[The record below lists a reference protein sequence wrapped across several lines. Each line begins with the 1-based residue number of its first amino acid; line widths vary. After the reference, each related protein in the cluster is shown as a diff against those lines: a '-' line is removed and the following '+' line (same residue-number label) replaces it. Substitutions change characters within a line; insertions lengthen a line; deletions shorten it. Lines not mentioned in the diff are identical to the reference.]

1 MLTTIA
7 NAVRQDLHAIR
18 ADRIL
23 YAIALVAATT
33 IVLAFIV
40 WLTDIRHI
48 AIGYVIPVL
57 IAAIRK
63 GVFEA
68 VIAAL
73 AATAASA
80 FFFYEPI
87 FDFRVN
93 DTLQIIDLILFL
105 LVAVVTGH
113 FATRLRV
120 EAERANRRER
130 ENGALYAFARRLTAA
145 KDTSDI
151 YDAIQQHLA
160 LLVGRSVVLFG
171 PATTESE
178 AIERCA
184 KAHVPA
190 PVRDGL
196 LTALYR
202 SIGPERGRLVDGGNG
217 EAWLIRAVSPQSPD
231 LGVFAIN
238 LGSRGP
244 AQADAIRTDV
254 DAAMADAAVT
264 LQRLGLERV
273 ISEARSRTESD
284 RLRDALLGS
293 VSHELRTPLAS
304 ILGAA
309 TTLAASPPVRADPRL
324 SSLANV
330 AREEAERLNSDI
342 QNLLDATRIS
352 SDGVRP
358 KFEWSEPADIVNAAL
373 EHRRRRLHGR
383 TVNVNLA
390 PDLPLIYVDSVL
402 IEQALIQVLDNAI
415 KYSPPETTIDVTAKL
430 INNEVIL
437 SVTDRG
443 AGFST
448 TEKSHAGERFFR
460 GKRHISVIAGA
471 GLGLWIAKSF
481 IAANAGHL
489 DITSV
494 GEGNGSCVSIR
505 LPIAR
510 EPEETTLKDSVWSAP
525 RT

>member
-1 MLTTIA
+1 MLRPID
-7 NAVRQDLHAIR
+7 NLYRYHVHSVQM
-18 ADRIL
+18 DRIL

-33 IVLAFIV
+33 AVLAFIV

-57 IAAIRK
+57 IAAIRW
-63 GVFEA
+63 GVVEA
-68 VIAAL
+68 VVAAL
-73 AATAASA
+73 TATAASA

-105 LVAVVTGH
+105 LVAIVTGH

-145 KDTSDI
+145 KDASDI

-160 LLVGRSVVLFG
+160 LLVGRSVLLLG
-171 PATTESE
+171 PGTTEE
-178 AIERCA
+178 AALERCA
-184 KAHVPA
+184 HAPA
-190 PVRDGL
+190 RVRETL
-196 LTALYR
+196 LAALNR
-202 SIGPERGRLVDGGNG
+202 TIDPEQGILVDDGTG
-217 EAWLIRAVSPQSPD
+217 EAWLVQAVAPESPAF
-231 LGVFAIN
+231 GVFAIN
-238 LGSRGP
+238 LGSRHHL
-244 AQADAIRTDV
+244 QVETIRADI
-254 DAAMADAAVT
+254 DAAMADAAAT
-264 LQRLGLERV
+264 LQRLGLDRA
-273 ISEARSRTESD
+273 IDEARSRTESD

-304 ILGAA
+304 ILGAV
-309 TTLAASPPVRADPRL
+309 TTLADAKVVKSDARL
-324 SSLANV
+324 SSLVNV

-358 KFEWSEPADIVNAAL
+358 KFEWSEPADIVNAAS

-383 TVNVNLA
+383 NVNVRLA

-415 KYSPPETTIDVTAKL
+415 KYSPAGTTIDVTGEL
-430 INNEVIL
+430 TNNEVTL

-443 AGFST
+443 AGFSAA
-448 TEKSHAGERFFR
+448 EKSHAGERFFR
-460 GKRHISVIAGA
+460 GERHTSVIAGA

-481 IAANAGHL
+481 VAANAGHL
-489 DITSV
+489 DISSA
-494 GEGNGSCVSIR
+494 GEETGSCVSIR
-505 LPIAR
+505 LPMAR
-510 EPEETTLKDSVWSAP
+510 EPEDMLRTSAWSTTDS
-525 RT
+525 

>member
-1 MLTTIA
+1 MQQPLSDLYRYH
-7 NAVRQDLHAIR
+7 VRSEQM
-18 ADRIL
+18 DRIL
-23 YAIALVAATT
+23 YAIVLVAATT
-33 IVLAFIV
+33 AVLAFIV

-57 IAAIRK
+57 IAAIRW
-63 GVFEA
+63 GVIEA
-68 VIAAL
+68 VVAAL

-87 FDFRVN
+87 FDLRVN

-145 KDTSDI
+145 KDAADI
-151 YDAIQQHLA
+151 YGAIQQHLA
-160 LLVGRSVVLFG
+160 LQVGRSVLLFG

-178 AIERCA
+178 AIDRCA

-190 PVRDGL
+190 PVRDVL
-196 LTALYR
+196 IAALTR
-202 SIGPERGRLVDGGNG
+202 SSDPEQGRLVDGGNG
-217 EAWLIRAVSPQSPD
+217 EAWLVRAVTPQSPD

-238 LGSRGP
+238 LGSRNRLR
-244 AQADAIRTDV
+244 ADGIRADIDT
-254 DAAMADAAVT
+254 AMADATAT
-264 LQRLGLERV
+264 LQRLGLERAL
-273 ISEARSRTESD
+273 SEARSRTESD

-309 TTLAASPPVRADPRL
+309 TTLAASPTVRSDLRL
-324 SSLANV
+324 SSLANI

-342 QNLLDATRIS
+342 QNLLDASRIS
-352 SDGVRP
+352 SNGVRP
-358 KFEWSEPADIVNAAL
+358 KFEWSEPADIINSAQ
-373 EHRRRRLHGR
+373 EHRRHRLHDR
-383 TVNVNLA
+383 TVNVRVA
-390 PDLPLIYVDSVL
+390 PDLPLVYVDSVL
-402 IEQALIQVLDNAI
+402 IEQALVQVLDNAI
-415 KYSPPETTIDVTAKL
+415 KYSPQGTPIEVTGERVGAD
-430 INNEVIL
+430 VIL
-437 SVTDRG
+437 SVNDRG
-443 AGFST
+443 AGFSA

-460 GKRHISVIAGA
+460 GERHTSTITGA

-481 IAANAGHL
+481 VAANAGHL
-489 DITSV
+489 DITSS
-494 GEGNGSCVSIR
+494 GEGSGSKVSIH

-510 EPEETTLKDSVWSAP
+510 EPDEAQEPNAWSVSDA
-525 RT
+525 